1 MEIKDFKKG
10 LIHTSEVTLVG
21 PLVKKFPKTINHPF
35 IYVDRGTNFRG
46 NLRKMAKKGY
56 LDISVGD
63 GDSSNFPMDFNLPE
77 EKDYSDLKFALD
89 LIPPNVEKINLW
101 GFLGG
106 RRDHEIINFGEVNNW
121 LLKSKNNVVFLF
133 EKKVLAKSKGTLTLN
148 IKGIFSLVVFQKTK
162 IKLKGKCHYKLPKY
176 KEISPLSSQG
186 LSNLGDGEVTIEA
199 NGPFFLF
206 LP

>member
-1 MEIKDFKKG
+1 
-10 LIHTSEVTLVG
+10 
-21 PLVKKFPKTINHPF
+21 
-35 IYVDRGTNFRG
+35 
-46 NLRKMAKKGY
+46 MAKKGY

-133 EKKVLAKSKGTLTLN
+133 EKK
-148 IKGIFSLVVFQKTK
+148 
-162 IKLKGKCHYKLPKY
+162 
-176 KEISPLSSQG
+176 
-186 LSNLGDGEVTIEA
+186 
-199 NGPFFLF
+199 
-206 LP
+206 